1 VKAAGIFVTV
11 FCFVHLAS
19 VSDRATDPRIELF
32 EKFNRANSYEE
43 VKPLVSG
50 VLAGQLAQLSSRP
63 EAATAALNHLRLVSY
78 HPRIVEMNSENSFL
92 VLEHAKNAGAKEEV
106 QAYLLTQNEKQK
118 WTLANR
124 VMPQS
129 VIPSLWTTEYSAAAF
144 NQPSSCSVQ
153 EKGLASPLDGKMWD
167 LQSAV
172 AFRDKDKIEI
182 DLNPFPLTKA
192 DLDYWKY
199 LSAMPVESSAFQ
211 TTSVKEPHA
220 ECRIIVALDKDGQ
233 VTSVNVGFN
242 DPAAHY
248 SKIWQGPGW
257 AWSPPRTPKPTT
269 RNGLPAEFPVLE
281 ITKNRIKL
289 ETTGE
294 LESGGGAI
302 HWKTK
307 IDIPLWDRGL

>member
-1 VKAAGIFVTV
+1 MAA
-11 FCFVHLAS
+11 FCFAHLTC
-19 VSDRATDPRIELF
+19 VSGRATDARIELF
-32 EKFNRANSYEE
+32 EKFNRANSYQE

-50 VLAGQLAQLSSRP
+50 VLAGQLVQLSSRP
-63 EAATAALNHLRLVSY
+63 EAATAALNHMRLGSY
-78 HPRIVEMNSENSFL
+78 DPRIVEMNSENSFL

-106 QAYLLTQNEKQK
+106 QAYLVSRSDNKK
-118 WTLANR
+118 WTLANC

-129 VIPSLWTTEYSAAAF
+129 VIPSLWTNEYSASDF
-144 NQPSSCSVQ
+144 NQSSSCSVR

-182 DLNPFPLTKA
+182 DLNPFPLKKA

-199 LSAMPVESSAFQ
+199 LSAMPVESTAFQ
-211 TTSVKEPHA
+211 TASVKEPHA
-220 ECRIIVALDKDGQ
+220 ECRIIIALDKDGQ

-257 AWSPPRTPKPTT
+257 AWAPPRIPKPST

-281 ITKNRIKL
+281 ITKNQIKL
-289 ETTGE
+289 VTTGE
-294 LESGGGAI
+294 LESGGGTI

-307 IDIPLWDRGL
+307 INIPLWDKGL